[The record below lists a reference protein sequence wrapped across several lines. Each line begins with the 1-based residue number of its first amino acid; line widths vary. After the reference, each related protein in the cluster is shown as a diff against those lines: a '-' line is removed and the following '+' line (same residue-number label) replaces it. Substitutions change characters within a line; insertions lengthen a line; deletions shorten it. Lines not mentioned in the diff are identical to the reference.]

1 MKLSLAALA
10 TAAVALVAPAA
21 ASAQTTLMTTPT
33 KPCFGSGD
41 RVNFHG
47 SGFTPSGIVDFTRDG
62 EPVAANPPITAL
74 SDGTVNAGL
83 TVFNE
88 QGVEQRSYAATDRT
102 NPALTAAAPVT
113 VSELDVNMRPRS
125 GAPSQPRSIS
135 AVGFTRGSTL
145 WAHIVFKGKV
155 RNLKIG
161 ALKGACRNLTK
172 RTRLFGPNPPFGRH
186 LIHFDTSRRFRR
198 SVPET
203 FQRVSFS
210 FRIFRMSNPGGTRV
224 SAAVRR

>member
-1 MKLSLAALA
+1 
-10 TAAVALVAPAA
+10 V
-21 ASAQTTLMTTPT
+21 SARLP
-33 KPCFGSGD
+33 
-41 RVNFHG
+41 
-47 SGFTPSGIVDFTRDG
+47 
-62 EPVAANPPITAL
+62 
-74 SDGTVNAGL
+74 
-83 TVFNE
+83 VFNE
-88 QGVEQRSYAATDRT
+88 RGGEQRSYAATDRT
-102 NPALTAAAPVT
+102 NPALTAAAAPVT
-113 VSELDVNMRPRS
+113 VSELDVNMRPLN
-125 GAPSQPRSIS
+125 GAPSKPRRIV

-172 RTRLFGPNPPFGRH
+172 MTRLFGANPPFGRH

-210 FRIFRMSNPGGTRV
+210 FRIFRMSNPGGARV